1 VVVRAVLIG
10 NAGDT
15 DPGLVGRAMR
25 RAGWSFTERIR
36 ELHPTWPRAA
46 DAPDLEGADL
56 VVSLGSGWSAYWDDV
71 ADPVRAEQELMR
83 AALDAGVPVFGIC
96 FGAQQLSTVLG
107 GTVSRAPRAE
117 IGWCTVD
124 PALES
129 GSGAPAVMFEGPWMQ
144 WHYDAFTVP
153 SGATLLA
160 QSDAGPQAFVHQ
172 RSVGLQFHPEATES
186 IVAQWSRDEGAD
198 ELTAAGTDVESLL
211 DQTRAELGS
220 ARRRCDALVTWVLET
235 AGFGR

>member
-1 VVVRAVLIG
+1 
-10 NAGDT
+10 
-15 DPGLVGRAMR
+15 MR
-25 RAGWSFTERIR
+25 RLGWSFTERIR
-36 ELHPTWPRAA
+36 ESHSAWPR
-46 DAPDLEGADL
+46 DTDEPDLEGADL
-56 VVSLGSGWSAYWDDV
+56 VVSLGSGWSTYWDDV
-71 ADPVRAEQELMR
+71 AVPVLAEQRLIR
-83 AALDAGVPVFGIC
+83 AALDAAVPVFGIC

-107 GTVSRAPRAE
+107 GTVSRAARAE

-129 GSGAPAVMFEGPWMQ
+129 GTGAPAAMFEGPWMQ

-160 QSDAGPQAFVHQ
+160 QSEVGPQAFVHH

-198 ELTAAGTDVESLL
+198 ELAVVGTDVATLL
-211 DQTRAELGS
+211 GETRRELDS
-220 ARRRCDALVTWVLET
+220 ARRRCDALMTWVLET